1 MDIRI
6 KSISLRN
13 FKGARDCK
21 YTFDG
26 RNARIEGTNGSGKST
41 VFDAFTWLLF
51 GKDHRDQTAAS
62 FEVKTIDQTTGAPIP
77 RLDHWVE
84 AELLVDGAT
93 VTLRRAWVEKWE
105 KPTGETDEVMR
116 GHTTEYFVNG
126 QNMGTQRAFD
136 QYVRQWIDED
146 TFKLITNPLYF
157 LDGRYTD
164 WKARRKALLE
174 LVKDAPERARVREEF
189 ADVMEKLSGRSVEA
203 VRKQVQAE
211 KRANKKDLDETL
223 ARIAGMTEALPAEV
237 DTAAVQERIAVQRA
251 ERDTRVAELKGLI
264 EEIDAAIADAG
275 RAMDTKKAEIAAI
288 WAEISRHLLKMG
300 DYIADRKKAAQEQ
313 NASREQ
319 AIMEA
324 RSEVSRLEGELKRLR
339 QDEVEK
345 LRQIQEDEEERGHI
359 AAELKALGER
369 YSAERAKAFDWV
381 PQTTCPTCGQE
392 LPAASIEEAR
402 DRAREKFM
410 EGQKMV
416 VDSIIQEAKNMK
428 ARGARLEASINKMG
442 TERWEISERIDVL
455 DSDLAKWNAEL
466 KRRQALPVIDIQA
479 LANEISETP
488 EVRAMQR
495 EEQELRLKA
504 SRAAGKQDGTE
515 ELTRKRRELEEK
527 IRQAQDAFQRAVLP
541 LNSSLSVNDVRK
553 QQLELIE
560 RKRMEAKTYADI
572 LAANERMDARL
583 QAFMKADID
592 SVEGTINGLFRT
604 ARWKMFDRTIDGG
617 LVEMCEVCG
626 PDGAPYSSMNDAM
639 KALCGMD
646 VIRVFSERYGAHAPI
661 FIDNAEGIVKDS
673 FDTDAQVIRLVVN
686 GDRAQATVIPE
697 E

>member
-93 VTLRRAWVEKWE
+93 VTLRRMWVEKWE
-105 KPTGETDEVMR
+105 KTTGETDEVMR
-116 GHTTEYFVNG
+116 GHTTEYIVNG

-136 QYVRQWIDED
+136 QFIRQWIDED

-157 LDGRYTD
+157 IDGRYTS
-164 WKARRKALLE
+164 WQARRKALLE
-174 LVKDAPERARVREEF
+174 LVKDAPERTRVREEF
-189 ADVMEKLSGRSVEA
+189 ADVVEKLSGRSIEA
-203 VRKQVQAE
+203 VRKQVAAE

-223 ARIAGMTEALPAEV
+223 SRIAGMTEALPAEV
-237 DTAAVQERIAVQRA
+237 DTTAVHQRIEAQRA
-251 ERDTRVAELKGLI
+251 ERDARVAELKGAI

-275 RAMDTKKAEIAAI
+275 RAMDSKKAEVAAI
-288 WAEISRHLLKMG
+288 WDEISRHLLEMG
-300 DYIADRKKAAQEQ
+300 DFIADRKKAAQEQ

-319 AIMEA
+319 AILEA
-324 RSEVSRLEGELKRLR
+324 RAEVGRLEGELKRLR

-345 LRQIQEDEEERGHI
+345 LRQMQEDEEERGRI
-359 AAELKALGER
+359 AAELKALGEK

-392 LPAASIEEAR
+392 LPAASVEEAR
-402 DRAREKFM
+402 AQAREKFM
-410 EGQKMV
+410 EAQKMV

-428 ARGARLEASINKMG
+428 ARGARLETGINEAEKERRAT
-442 TERWEISERIDVL
+442 TERIEAADAE
-455 DSDLAKWNAEL
+455 LAKWSEEL
-466 KRRQALPVIDIQA
+466 KRRQALPVTDIRA
-479 LANEISETP
+479 LEKELSESP
-488 EVRAMQR
+488 EVRAMRR

-504 SRAAGKQDGTE
+504 SRAAGNQDGTE
-515 ELTRKRRELEEK
+515 ELTRRRRELEEK

-541 LNSSLSVNDVRK
+541 LQSSLSVNDVRK
-553 QQLELIE
+553 QQMELIE
-560 RKRMEAKTYADI
+560 RKRREAKTYADS
-572 LAANERMDARL
+572 LAADERMEARL

-592 SVEGTINGLFRT
+592 SVEGAINRLFRT

-639 KALCGMD
+639 KAMCGLD
-646 VIRVFSERYGAHAPI
+646 VIRVFSERYNAQAPI
-661 FIDNAEGIVKDS
+661 FIDNAEGIVKDR
-673 FDTDAQVIRLVVN
+673 FDTGAQVIRLVVN
-686 GDRAQATVIPE
+686 GDRPQAIVIPE